1 MTQRESTTRFLKGI
15 GASAGVAIGRAYLV
29 DRSRVKVIYQY
40 LLDDNKVEEEIER
53 FRQAV
58 DRAEEQLR
66 QIQEEIP
73 EEIKDQAGIFD
84 SHRLILRDKLLYDQ
98 TLEQIKSEQINAE
111 WALKKSVEKAQ
122 EAFAKIKDEYIRS
135 RFKDV

>member
-98 TLEQIKSEQINAE
+98 TL
-111 WALKKSVEKAQ
+111 
-122 EAFAKIKDEYIRS
+122 
-135 RFKDV
+135 

>member
-1 MTQRESTTRFLKGI
+1 MEKNKPRSVEAPRGLILKGV

-40 LLDDNKVEEEIER
+40 LLDENQVDEEMDR

-58 DRAEEQLR
+58 GRAEEQLR

-73 EEIKDQAGIFD
+73 EEIQAHGGIFD
-84 SHRLILRDKLLYDQ
+84 AHLLILRDKLLFDK
-98 TLEQIKSEQINAE
+98 TIDLIRTEQINAE
-111 WALKKSVEKAQ
+111 WALKKNRREGRRGFFQ
-122 EAFAKIKDEYIRS
+122 NQG
-135 RFKDV
+135 